1 MKCRKCGSENMGV
14 MPNKR
19 NLSATDLYCKDCG
32 AWQKFATKDEI
43 RLYQGSSE
51 IRVDQEKWKPCGF
64 CGEPKLNWVPVKSCG
79 NGVLGI
85 TADVGKCRDDETVG
99 LVIYDK
105 GLAAGYVDF
114 DFCPFCGRPQTSDAW
129 ERLRMILSEVVV

>member
-19 NLSATDLYCKDCG
+19 NPSATDLYCKDCG

-43 RLYQGSSE
+43 RLYQSSHE
-51 IRVDQEKWKPCGF
+51 MKFDQKTWEQCGF
-64 CGEPKLNWVPVKSCG
+64 CGELKLNWVPVKSCG

-85 TADVGKCRDDETVG
+85 TADVGKCRDYETVG

-105 GLAAGYVDF
+105 GLAAGYVEF
-114 DFCPFCGRPQTSDAW
+114 DFCPFCGRPQTPDAW
-129 ERLRMILSEVVV
+129 ERLRMIMGEVVV